1 MFKPAS
7 VFLLVLLLVP
17 SLVQV
22 WLQRDIPRFGDF
34 HDDSVY
40 YVTAKSLAGGG
51 GYRIESLPGEPSQT
65 KYPPLYPLLLSLAW
79 RLDPQFPQN
88 LRVAAW
94 ISWLA
99 FPAVLFQLP
108 LLFRRLGFSSGRMW
122 MLLVLFAVNPYVAL
136 FSIQILSEMWFLALL
151 LAAILIAE
159 RSMEPGVPAYLA
171 VLAGAAGG
179 LAYLTRSAGMVLLA
193 AAVLYL
199 WTTKHRRAA
208 FLFAAGMLPFMA
220 GWGLWVRL
228 HQLSTSDPSLI
239 YYTDYFRFQLY
250 TFTPRDFYLY
260 IWRNVDALLWGLGAL
275 ILPKVTGSWLL
286 KVVSQVI
293 AVAMIAGIVRMV
305 RQGQGRLYA
314 LYAAMGA
321 ALLIICTFPGNERL
335 TLPLFPLAL
344 AGLLVEMERFF
355 EMSRASLRHKDRS
368 QRVAARVLTAAAA
381 SIFVGALALQLY
393 VGQVFMPQDAQQHRA
408 WAAGRT
414 APYEWAHANL
424 PAGASV
430 LATQDVLFYLHTGH
444 HAMRATVPPVLWYRE
459 DQAGI
464 VNWFTDIK
472 PFAREHGLS
481 YFEFS
486 GADTSQGVEDESAVA
501 IEAKIRKDPDL
512 NQLYETPAATMYA
525 LR

>member
-1 MFKPAS
+1 
-7 VFLLVLLLVP
+7 
-17 SLVQV
+17 
-22 WLQRDIPRFGDF
+22 
-34 HDDSVY
+34 
-40 YVTAKSLAGGG
+40 
-51 GYRIESLPGEPSQT
+51 
-65 KYPPLYPLLLSLAW
+65 LYPLLLSLAW

-305 RQGQGRLYA
+305 RRGQGRLYA

-368 QRVAARVLTAAAA
+368 QRVAARVLMAVAV

-393 VGQVFMPQDAQQHRA
+393 VGQVFMPQDAQQHRL

-464 VNWFTDIK
+464 VNWFTDLK

-486 GADTSQGVEDESAVA
+486 GADTSQGVEDESAAA
-501 IEAKIRKDPDL
+501 IEAKIRKDPNL
-512 NQLYETPAATMYA
+512 NRLYETPGATMYA
-525 LR
+525 FR